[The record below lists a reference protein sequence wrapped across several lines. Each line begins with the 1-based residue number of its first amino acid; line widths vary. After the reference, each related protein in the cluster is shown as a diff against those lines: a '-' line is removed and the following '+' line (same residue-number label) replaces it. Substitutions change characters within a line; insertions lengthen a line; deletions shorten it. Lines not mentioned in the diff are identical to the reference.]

1 MQEKILEQLRVL
13 GFQPQQVDESNVFS
27 FTYEG
32 SNYMYFPNDQ
42 NEELLL
48 FLAPSVLIEEPP
60 ANVDLKELAATVNHD
75 LCYIKASAHEG
86 NIYLAYERELLN
98 DDEGENLS
106 EVISKMIT
114 HLDHAIDYTN
124 FLIYHPRQK
133 ESDDGKEADEN
144 ESSTKEKEE

>member
-48 FLAPSVLIEEPP
+48 FLAPSVLIEESP
-60 ANVDLKELAATVNHD
+60 ANVDLKELAATVNAD

-106 EVISKMIT
+106 EIISKMIT

-124 FLIYHPRQK
+124 FLIYHSK
-133 ESDDGKEADEN
+133 NEESDSREDVEEDESN
-144 ESSTKEKEE
+144 TEEKEE